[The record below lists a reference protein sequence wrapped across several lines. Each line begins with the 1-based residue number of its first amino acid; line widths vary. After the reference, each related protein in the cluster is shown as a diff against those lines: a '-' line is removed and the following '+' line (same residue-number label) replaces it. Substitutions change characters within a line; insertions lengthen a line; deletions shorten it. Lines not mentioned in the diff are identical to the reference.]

1 MFLLSFMYSPASVS
15 VSASHTFS
23 GELKKIKITLFANL
37 GDKKIV
43 SFSFVFQLMAKYP
56 VPVFHSS

>member
-1 MFLLSFMYSPASVS
+1 MYSPASVS